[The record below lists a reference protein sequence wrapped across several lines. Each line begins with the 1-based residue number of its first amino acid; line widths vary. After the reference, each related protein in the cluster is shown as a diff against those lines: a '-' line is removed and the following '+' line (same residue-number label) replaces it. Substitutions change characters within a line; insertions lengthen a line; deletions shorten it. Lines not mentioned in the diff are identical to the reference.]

1 MINYC
6 SYEEKDQDQMY
17 EVFYEL
23 TKEEVFFKE
32 LTKEAF
38 KNRLFNSPAF
48 KKEGT
53 FVAKDNDKVI
63 GFISGNIRDVDK
75 ENPNASGYIN
85 TLIVKKEYR
94 RQGIGSKLLSLVED
108 YIKENNKNLLVLF
121 L

>member
-53 FVAKDNDKVI
+53 FVAKDNDVI
-63 GFISGNIRDVDK
+63 V
-75 ENPNASGYIN
+75 NA
-85 TLIVKKEYR
+85 ER
-94 RQGIGSKLLSLVED
+94 SLVFVQKSD
-108 YIKENNKNLLVLF
+108 WYLTDDPDNPR
-121 L
+121 

>member
-38 KNRLFNSPAF
+38 KIAYLTVRLLK
-48 KKEGT
+48 KKE
-53 FVAKDNDKVI
+53 
-63 GFISGNIRDVDK
+63 
-75 ENPNASGYIN
+75 
-85 TLIVKKEYR
+85 
-94 RQGIGSKLLSLVED
+94 LLLPKIM
-108 YIKENNKNLLVLF
+108 IK
-121 L
+121 